1 MSQSPWTNHPNNG
14 VWPELGEAVT
24 RVWWSLSQPPLSQGC
39 SVVTLNGRRVDLED
53 DEWKQSP

>member
-14 VWPELGEAVT
+14 VWPKLGEAVT
-24 RVWWSLSQPPLSQGC
+24 RVQWSPRQPPLSQGC
-39 SVVTLNGRRVDLED
+39 SFVTLNGRRVGLED